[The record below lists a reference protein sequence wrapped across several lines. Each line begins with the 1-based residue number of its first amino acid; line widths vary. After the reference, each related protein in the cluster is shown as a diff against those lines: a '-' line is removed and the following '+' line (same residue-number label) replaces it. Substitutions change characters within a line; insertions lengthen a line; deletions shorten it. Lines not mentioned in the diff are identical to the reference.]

1 MIQASLQLIDYWTTS
16 LHVDANPDF
25 EPSKER
31 ELNCDLITVD
41 HRVTRVTGETTEGQ
55 PSRWHVDLTIEQT
68 IQPEQNAPYSFRIV
82 MQGVVIAHPRLS
94 GAQLERAVAANG
106 PAMLF
111 GAARE
116 VIRAATG
123 RGPHAA
129 LLIPSTHFL
138 ANLPPPETAP
148 AKPAKKA
155 ARKTTKKAVKKS
167 AKKAPRKKD

>member
-16 LHVDANPDF
+16 LHVDANPTF
-25 EPSKER
+25 EPSKDR

-41 HRVTRVTGETTEGQ
+41 HRVTRAADDTTEGQ

-68 IQPEQNAPYSFRIV
+68 FPPEQNVPYSFRIV
-82 MQGVVIAHPRLS
+82 MQGIVIAHPRLA
-94 GAQLERAVAANG
+94 GPQLERAMAANG

-123 RGPHAA
+123 RGPYDA

-138 ANLPPPETAP
+138 SNLPPEASAQPTKKTAR
-148 AKPAKKA
+148 KVAKKA
-155 ARKTTKKAVKKS
+155 TKKA
-167 AKKAPRKKD
+167 AKKASRKKG